1 MLKLNVL
8 FKDDFIKIDL
18 RGSTMKDRRITKYEQ
33 SCISNCI
40 NKYWGDPG
48 VEDNGDDEK
57 RDREYMQCLED
68 CQICG

>member
-1 MLKLNVL
+1 MKEREIS
-8 FKDDFIKIDL
+8 KD
-18 RGSTMKDRRITKYEQ
+18 GQ

-48 VEDNGDDEK
+48 VDDNGDDEK
-57 RDREYMQCLED
+57 RDRDYMRCLED